1 MSSAG
6 GSGAT
11 YSDIPQ
17 SMTLQEYSLRH
28 MLAEKCLTRII
39 MGASTMQDFEHQI
52 ELMQKISS
60 DEDPLEAIT
69 EANQLEE
76 ESKGDGEEK

>member
-1 MSSAG
+1 
-6 GSGAT
+6 
-11 YSDIPQ
+11 
-17 SMTLQEYSLRH
+17 
-28 MLAEKCLTRII
+28 
-39 MGASTMQDFEHQI
+39 MQDFEHQI

-60 DEDPLEAIT
+60 DADPLEAIT